1 MICLSFSS
9 ELVDRKIEEFLSC
22 FEEKIKDL
30 SEEAFSTQ
38 VKLHLEKLF
47 FEQHGSFTAIWR
59 FSEQRAHLLN
69 PAPCSVLLLFSKH
82 PFSGQ
87 LQLSSKS
94 KEPPC

>member
-1 MICLSFSS
+1 MVCFFLPNLIISLSFSS

-47 FEQHGSFTAIWR
+47 FELHGSVTAIW
-59 FSEQRAHLLN
+59 
-69 PAPCSVLLLFSKH
+69 
-82 PFSGQ
+82 
-87 LQLSSKS
+87 
-94 KEPPC
+94 